1 MFNNAKIQKSPKIPK
16 YFRTNMKL
24 KIKNYLKFLKKLRN
38 LNINKYK
45 I

>member
-16 YFRTNMKL
+16 YFRTKMKL
-24 KIKNYLKFLKKLRN
+24 KLKIINNFLKKMKK